1 MWARHRIDIG
11 WLDLIAAAAG
21 CCLPG
26 RWDAHCARVA
36 RECSSK
42 GDAFACLSVRSGLD
56 LLLSTLNLEPG
67 SEVLFSAITV
77 PDMVRIAEH
86 HGLMPVPLD
95 LESSTLSPTAD
106 AIDRAVTSQ
115 SKAIV
120 VAHLFGRRLNLDP
133 LVTVAKRHGLFFIE
147 DCAQAYAG
155 EAYRGH
161 DEADASLFSFGP
173 IKTATALGGAMV
185 RVSDCELLQNIR
197 SRQSKYPLQSRFG
210 FLRRIVKYAGLK
222 FVSSRI
228 VNGMLIRLLGDKY
241 ERWVAGTARGF
252 AAEFEIDQ
260 YRRRPPVPML
270 RLLHRRLRRFSESL
284 LKRRGELGRR
294 LRERILPTVAWPGDA
309 AGYHDHWVFPV
320 LTDDPVSLA
329 ARLRSAGFD
338 TARPNSL
345 CAVTP
350 PSDRP
355 ELRAVNAERLL
366 DQIVFVPMY
375 AALTNR
381 ALDRLADALLS
392 S

>member
-1 MWARHRIDIG
+1 MWSRHRIDIG

-26 RWDAHCARVA
+26 RWDAHCERVE
-36 RECSSK
+36 RRWSSEE
-42 GDAFACLSVRSGLD
+42 DSFVCLSVRSGLD

-77 PDMVRIAEH
+77 PDIVRIVEH
-86 HGLMPVPLD
+86 HGLVPIPLD
-95 LESSTLSPTAD
+95 LDSSTLSPSAK

-115 SKAIV
+115 TKAIV

-133 LVTVAKRHGLFFIE
+133 LISAAKRHGLFFIE

-173 IKTATALGGAMV
+173 IKTATALGGAVV
-185 RVSDCELLQNIR
+185 RVSASELLQNIR
-197 SRQSKYPLQSRFG
+197 SRQSEYPLQSRFG
-210 FLRRIVKYAGLK
+210 FFRRAVKYAGLK

-228 VNGMLIRLLGDKY
+228 VNRILVRLLGHKY

-284 LKRRGELGRR
+284 LKRRAELGGR
-294 LRERILPTVAWPGDA
+294 LRERILPTVACPGDA
-309 AGYHDHWVFPV
+309 AAYHDHWVFPV
-320 LTDDPVSLA
+320 LTDDAETLA

-375 AALTNR
+375 PALTDR
-381 ALDRLADALLS
+381 ALDHLADALLS